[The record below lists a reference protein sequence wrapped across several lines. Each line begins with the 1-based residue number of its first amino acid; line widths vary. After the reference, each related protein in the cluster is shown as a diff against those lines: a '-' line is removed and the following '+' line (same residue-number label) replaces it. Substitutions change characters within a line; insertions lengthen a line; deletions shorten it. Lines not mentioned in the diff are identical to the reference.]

1 MPSRVIDNE
10 NMPAPLGPY
19 SHAVAASG
27 ELVFISGQPGIDANG
42 DVPGQFEE
50 QARNAFEN
58 LSRVVAAAGLEMT
71 DVVKTTVYLADASQ
85 FSVLNLLFGEYF
97 PTSPPTRAT
106 PIVQLPKDVGRMA
119 MTLEFKRDD
128 FALG

>member
-1 MPSRVIDNE
+1 
-10 NMPAPLGPY
+10 MPAPLGPY

-106 PIVQLPKDVGRMA
+106 PIVQLPKGMA

>member
-106 PIVQLPKDVGRMA
+106 PIVQLPKGLLISIEAVAARH
-119 MTLEFKRDD
+119 
-128 FALG
+128 